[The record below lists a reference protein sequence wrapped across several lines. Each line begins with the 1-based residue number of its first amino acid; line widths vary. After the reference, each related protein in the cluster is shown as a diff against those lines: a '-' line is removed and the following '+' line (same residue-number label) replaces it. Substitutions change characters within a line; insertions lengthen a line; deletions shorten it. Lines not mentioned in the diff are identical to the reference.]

1 MILGIALAD
10 EHIHHYHRDASWHI
24 LVACPVVAGGVSSAA
39 AATVDAASRLAA
51 SAKAWIAASIIAVI
65 ALLLLNQALERGI
78 VALQLFGAPSLKY
91 LLHNLLWQNV
101 FLFDTPLGFLM
112 QLGWIIGFPNE

>member
-1 MILGIALAD
+1 MILGIVLAD
-10 EHIHHYHRDASWHI
+10 EHIHHYHIDASWHI

-78 VALQLFGAPSLKY
+78 VALQLFGALSLKY